1 MHHNH
6 HMVRYEDRFSGKL
19 FEAPEMKTN
28 EGIWCLK
35 LNDELLV
42 RGTSNWKDGGD
53 LSRVKDRL
61 KQGDVLGDSG
71 GGWVEGFFDHHIRP
85 VIEAST
91 TPINFHPA
99 DIPKAC
105 AEFWN
110 INCVFSYEKIDTR
123 HDQWWKSLQRDGP
136 FEDVRELEGDGRIH
150 GYVNFRK
157 NFYDPFN
164 KFYED

>member
-71 GGWVEGFFDHHIRP
+71 GTWVERFFDHHIRP

-105 AEFWN
+105 AEFWE
-110 INCVFSYEKIDTR
+110 INCVYSHEKIDTR
-123 HDQWWKSLQRDGP
+123 QDKWWKSLQPDGP
-136 FEDVRELEGDGRIH
+136 FEDLRGLEDTE
-150 GYVNFRK
+150 
-157 NFYDPFN
+157 FN
-164 KFYED
+164 LGLLNYQKDYSEED